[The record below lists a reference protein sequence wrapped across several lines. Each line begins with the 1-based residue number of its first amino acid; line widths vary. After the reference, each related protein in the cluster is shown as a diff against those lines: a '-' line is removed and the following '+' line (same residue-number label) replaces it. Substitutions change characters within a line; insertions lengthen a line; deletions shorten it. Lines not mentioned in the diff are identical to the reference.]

1 MTNLL
6 SVEQQQK
13 NNILFADLNY
23 KNDMQTFPSS
33 QARKSIKSNGSEN
46 SQNSQIQQKQCTSKP
61 RSTSYNQ
68 KGNIQNKQQLLSN
81 FEKDESKIS
90 IESSQFIVKSQYSK
104 QQCRR
109 QTLMMTGQEF
119 KSKKLQITD
128 LDHQQK
134 IEILKRLCNLKAV
147 KTDKDNQLIYDILK
161 ENSYIKFI
169 KDTKGEYFVLSKVC
183 PNIKIVQK
191 RQGEIIY
198 EQDSQSKGFY
208 VVIQG
213 ECEGRMKNG
222 YTGEARLIT
231 DKYIEGTEFGNIELL
246 DQKTR
251 IQTVISKAET
261 WLMHFDT
268 NVQKQFFQTIQKTQL
283 DYLVDMLLLFPCFQ
297 NYGKRNLLSFLPFFT
312 FSTYNRNQKVYQ
324 TAQPCDYI
332 YFIISGDFK
341 VYQKINMNNDI
352 TLDQLLKLPSRLI
365 TDEKDKYSRSIEV
378 SLVGSGQ
385 IFGEEEII
393 MKEESRKQD
402 VVCSSPLGQVL
413 LLHKEDY
420 IFKFANDQY
429 FSEIFKSLVI
439 QKRQFRDKRLK
450 EIESISKTTINTQE
464 QNYNTNVIAKKIK
477 LKLEDRVL
485 DLQKKGVIKSK
496 FVQQIHKNQK
506 PLQEQSQQDQIGNAS
521 SRLSSPAQTCRR
533 QNTGSPIQQRTANKK
548 ARNQVKS
555 SMNTEREKK
564 SEQLINS
571 SYLNFEKGN
580 NIKNDIK
587 TNTIKSFNESQQI
600 YNLQNSKALQS
611 NGLVGREV
619 IPAILID
626 RNYTD
631 NHINIFYES
640 QLLTNQQQK
649 SPKQQ
654 YHQDLAKL
662 KSISSLGQ
670 LSDQSQKISIHSEKE
685 LSSTLN
691 FKRIKQ
697 KNTLDKGEFY
707 GVEYSGDISVKCETS
722 PSERRSKQNKQII
735 SKEISSLDSPY
746 KNKDVSQDRLVNL
759 YKQKRSKSN
768 QQESSIHFDPQFINK
783 LDDVDD
789 ELSKTLQT
797 VFYNNQLNLL
807 QAQQNKQENAHL
819 QKYYRDYQD
828 MENSQINQISSQVDE
843 DAAQLRQNYKN
854 FQKPKAKLTS
864 IRSPQDEPQ
873 KIYDPTG
880 INKYLRRIF
889 YGKQRKKNYT
899 EPNGSYN
906 EINDKSYNNTYRSFI
921 TDKENSTE
929 RSEMRNAS
937 LEEKF
942 VRQFKKNKNETLQNS
957 SFQKIMKSVDKKQL
971 KMYLHK
977 KNITRDFS
985 EKDKYNKFIKPQGV
999 KKDYYCFEYVN
1010 ARLSS
1015 QYNLDDEN
1023 YQKYSQMVQQEYQ
1036 KFKLQS
1042 SETFNQQS
1050 ARADS
1055 PYDLDFHTAYNNDF
1069 QKLKNK
1075 QNANEAEANLT
1086 QSQLHNVRASSYSK
1100 KRKILK
1106 IVNDPNTKKIII
1118 LNVNKANES
1127 QITQKCESQA
1137 KQVDTLEQ
1145 KVRNLQQN
1153 IKQKKKQKE
1162 LLQLNELLTTK
1173 DVINNYF
1180 IPSSNEPR
1188 YKKQKHQKFINTKRN
1203 SSDSKKLTQLFEYV
1217 GDLNRYSPSPFR
1229 LATIDQ

>member
-6 SVEQQQK
+6 SVKQQQK
-13 NNILFADLNY
+13 NNILLADLNY

-33 QARKSIKSNGSEN
+33 QARKSIKNNCNDN
-46 SQNSQIQQKQCTSKP
+46 SQNNYVQQKQCVSKP
-61 RSTSYNQ
+61 RSISYNQ
-68 KGNIQNKQQLLSN
+68 KGNIQNKQQQLSN
-81 FEKDESKIS
+81 FEKDESKTS
-90 IESSQFIVKSQYSK
+90 IESSQFVVKSQYSK
-104 QQCRR
+104 QKCRR

-119 KSKKLQITD
+119 EAKKLQITD
-128 LDHQQK
+128 LDQQQK

-161 ENSYIKFI
+161 ENQYIKFI

-183 PNIKIVQK
+183 PNIRIVYK

-198 EQDSQSKGFY
+198 EQDSQSQGFY
-208 VVIQG
+208 VVMQG
-213 ECEGRMKNG
+213 ECEGRMKNN

-251 IQTVISKAET
+251 IQTVISKTET

-268 NVQKQFFQTIQKTQL
+268 NIQKQYFQAIQKTQL

-324 TAQPCDYI
+324 TAQVSDYI

-341 VYQKINMNNDI
+341 VYQKVNMNNDI

-393 MKEESRKQD
+393 MNEETRKQD

-420 IFKFANDQY
+420 AFKFANDQY
-429 FSEIFKSLVI
+429 FSEIFKSLVV
-439 QKRQFRDKRLK
+439 QKRQFREQRLK

-464 QNYNTNVIAKKIK
+464 QNYNKNVITKKIK

-485 DLQKKGVIKSK
+485 DLQKKGLIKSK
-496 FVQQIHKNQK
+496 LEFQIHKNQK
-506 PLQEQSQQDQIGNAS
+506 QQQEQLQQQEQIENAS

-533 QNTGSPIQQRTANKK
+533 QNTGSPIHQRAANKK
-548 ARNQVKS
+548 ARNQTKS

-564 SEQLINS
+564 SEQLNNS
-571 SYLNFEKGN
+571 SQLNFEKGSCF
-580 NIKNDIK
+580 KNDIK
-587 TNTIKSFNESQQI
+587 INTINSFNESQQI
-600 YNLQNSKALQS
+600 YNQQNSRAIQN

-619 IPAILID
+619 IPAILLD
-626 RNYTD
+626 KNYTD

-640 QLLTNQQQK
+640 QLLTNFQQK

-654 YHQDLAKL
+654 FNQDLVKL
-662 KSISSLGQ
+662 KSIGSLGQ

-697 KNTLDKGEFY
+697 KNTLDKGDFY

-722 PSERRSKQNKQII
+722 PSQRRSKLNKQIV
-735 SKEISSLDSPY
+735 SNQNTSLESPY
-746 KNKDVSQDRLVNL
+746 KTKDGSQDRFLNV

-789 ELSKTLQT
+789 ELSKTLHN
-797 VFYNNQLNLL
+797 VFYNNQLNI
-807 QAQQNKQENAHL
+807 QQTQQNKLENAHL
-819 QKYYRDYQD
+819 QKYYREYQN
-828 MENSQINQISSQVDE
+828 MENSQVDQFSTQVNE
-843 DAAQLRQNYKN
+843 DVAQQRQNYKN
-854 FQKPKAKLTS
+854 YQKPKTTLSS

-906 EINDKSYNNTYRSFI
+906 EINDKSYYNTQRSFV
-921 TDKENSTE
+921 TEKENSTE
-929 RSEMRNAS
+929 RPEKRKAS

-957 SFQKIMKSVDKKQL
+957 SFQQIMKQVDKKQL
-971 KMYLHK
+971 KMQLYK
-977 KNITRDFS
+977 KNIIRDFS

-1010 ARLSS
+1010 SRLSS
-1015 QYNLDDEN
+1015 QNNLDDEN

-1042 SETFNQQS
+1042 NETFDQQS
-1050 ARADS
+1050 VRADS
-1055 PYDLDFHTAYNNDF
+1055 PYDLDFQTAYNNEF

-1075 QNANEAEANLT
+1075 SNSGEVEANVT
-1086 QSQLHNVRASSYSK
+1086 QSQLHNVRVSSYSK

-1106 IVNDPNTKKIII
+1106 IVNDPNTKKVII
-1118 LNVNKANES
+1118 LNANKANETQIS
-1127 QITQKCESQA
+1127 QKIESQT
-1137 KQVDTLEQ
+1137 KQMDTLEL
-1145 KVRNLQQN
+1145 KVKNLQQN
-1153 IKQKKKQKE
+1153 IEQNKKQKE
-1162 LLQLNELLTTK
+1162 LLQLNELITTK
-1173 DVINNYF
+1173 DVINNCF

-1188 YKKQKHQKFINTKRN
+1188 YKKQKHQKFINTKPN
-1203 SSDSKKLTQLFEYV
+1203 TSETKKQTQLFEYV
-1217 GDLNRYSPSPFR
+1217 KNRYSPSPFR
-1229 LATIDQ
+1229 LATIDK

>member
-6 SVEQQQK
+6 SVKQQQK
-13 NNILFADLNY
+13 NNILLADYNY
-23 KNDMQTFPSS
+23 KNDMQTIPST

-46 SQNSQIQQKQCTSKP
+46 SQNNQIQQKQCVSKP
-61 RSTSYNQ
+61 RSISYNQ
-68 KGNIQNKQQLLSN
+68 KGNLQNKQQITSN
-81 FEKDESKIS
+81 FEKEESKTS
-90 IESSQFIVKSQYSK
+90 IESSQFVVKSQYSK
-104 QQCRR
+104 QKCRR

-119 KSKKLQITD
+119 EAKKLQITD
-128 LDHQQK
+128 LDQQQK

-161 ENSYIKFI
+161 ENQYIKFI

-183 PNIKIVQK
+183 PNIKIVYK

-198 EQDSQSKGFY
+198 EQDSQSQGFY
-208 VVIQG
+208 VVIHG
-213 ECEGRMKNG
+213 ECEGRMKNY
-222 YTGEARLIT
+222 YTGEVRLIT

-251 IQTVISKAET
+251 IQTVISKTET
-261 WLMHFDT
+261 LLMYFDT
-268 NVQKQFFQTIQKTQL
+268 NVQKQFFQSIQKTQL

-324 TAQPCDYI
+324 TSQLSDYI

-352 TLDQLLKLPSRLI
+352 TLDQLLKLPSRLL

-378 SLVGSGQ
+378 SVVGSGQ

-393 MKEESRKQD
+393 MNENNRKQD

-420 IFKFANDQY
+420 VFKFANDQY
-429 FSEIFKSLVI
+429 FSEIFKSLVT
-439 QKRQFRDKRLK
+439 QKRQFREQRLK
-450 EIESISKTTINTQE
+450 EIENISKTTINTEE
-464 QNYNTNVIAKKIK
+464 QNYNKNVITKKIK

-485 DLQKKGVIKSK
+485 DLQKKGLIKSK
-496 FVQQIHKNQK
+496 FEFQIHKNQK
-506 PLQEQSQQDQIGNAS
+506 QQQEQLQQDQIANAS
-521 SRLSSPAQTCRR
+521 SRISSPSQSCRR
-533 QNTGSPIQQRTANKK
+533 QNTGSPIQLRTANKK
-548 ARNQVKS
+548 ARNQTKS
-555 SMNTEREKK
+555 SMNTEREKR
-564 SEQLINS
+564 SEQLNNS
-571 SYLNFEKGN
+571 SYLNFDKGSN
-580 NIKNDIK
+580 FKNDIK
-587 TNTIKSFNESQQI
+587 INTLNSFNESQQI
-600 YNLQNSKALQS
+600 FNLQNSRVVQN
-611 NGLVGREV
+611 NGLIGREV

-626 RNYTD
+626 KNYTD

-640 QLLTNQQQK
+640 QLLTSVKQK

-654 YHQDLAKL
+654 HHQDSVKL
-662 KSISSLGQ
+662 KSIGSLGQ
-670 LSDQSQKISIHSEKE
+670 LSDQSQKISINSEKE

-697 KNTLDKGEFY
+697 KNTLDKGDFY
-707 GVEYSGDISVKCETS
+707 GVDYSGDISVKCETS
-722 PSERRSKQNKQII
+722 PSQRRSKQNKQII
-735 SKEISSLDSPY
+735 SKENTCYESPY
-746 KNKDVSQDRLVNL
+746 KNKDTSQDKLVNL

-797 VFYNNQLNLL
+797 VFYNNQLNLY
-807 QAQQNKQENAHL
+807 QAQQNKQEN
-819 QKYYRDYQD
+819 QKSYGEI
-828 MENSQINQISSQVDE
+828 MENSQADEFTSQIDE
-843 DAAQLRQNYKN
+843 NTQPKQNYNN
-854 FQKPKAKLTS
+854 FQKPKTTLAS

-899 EPNGSYN
+899 EPHGSYN
-906 EINDKSYNNTYRSFI
+906 EINDKSYNNTQRSFA
-921 TDKENSTE
+921 TDKENSPE
-929 RSEMRNAS
+929 KHQKRNAS

-957 SFQKIMKSVDKKQL
+957 SYQQVMKSVDKKQL
-971 KMYLHK
+971 KMQLYK
-977 KNITRDFS
+977 KNILRDFG
-985 EKDKYNKFIKPQGV
+985 EKERYNKFIKPQGV

-1010 ARLSS
+1010 SRLSS
-1015 QYNLDDEN
+1015 QNNLDDEN

-1036 KFKLQS
+1036 KFKQQS
-1042 SETFNQQS
+1042 NETFDQQS
-1050 ARADS
+1050 VVRAGS
-1055 PYDLDFHTAYNNDF
+1055 PCELDFHTAYNSDF
-1069 QKLKNK
+1069 QNIKNK
-1075 QNANEAEANLT
+1075 PNLNETEPNIS
-1086 QSQLHNVRASSYSK
+1086 QSQLHNVRVSSYSK

-1118 LNVNKANES
+1118 LNANKANET
-1127 QITQKCESQA
+1127 QISQKCESQT
-1137 KQVDTLEQ
+1137 KQIDALQQ

-1153 IKQKKKQKE
+1153 IEQNKKQKE
-1162 LLQLNELLTTK
+1162 LLQLNELITTK
-1173 DVINNYF
+1173 DVINNCF

-1188 YKKQKHQKFINTKRN
+1188 YKKQKHQKFVNHKSNT
-1203 SSDSKKLTQLFEYV
+1203 SESKKFTQTFEYV
-1217 GDLNRYSPSPFR
+1217 GDLKRYSPSPFR
-1229 LATIDQ
+1229 LATIDK